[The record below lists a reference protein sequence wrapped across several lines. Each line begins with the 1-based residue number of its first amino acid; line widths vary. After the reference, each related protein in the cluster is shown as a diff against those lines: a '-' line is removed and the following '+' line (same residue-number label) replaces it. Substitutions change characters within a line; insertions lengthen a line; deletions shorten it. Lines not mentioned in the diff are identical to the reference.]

1 MMASW
6 LTALGLWATALTM
19 LVCPNVLA
27 ANLPLPLKPG
37 AGVDVATAYCNACH
51 TSNYI
56 IMNSIFLTAD
66 QWKGEVTKMRTAF
79 GAPIDD
85 ETAAA
90 ITAYLSARYAVAT
103 KP

>member
-1 MMASW
+1 MRAR
-6 LTALGLWATALTM
+6 LIA
-19 LVCPNVLA
+19 LA
-27 ANLPLPLKPG
+27 ATLGCSGALAAETPVALKPG
-37 AGVDVATAYCNACH
+37 AGNDLASAHCSACH

-56 IMNSIFLTAD
+56 VMNSMFLTQDA
-66 QWKGEVTKMRTAF
+66 WKAEVTKMRTAF

-90 ITAYLSARYAVAT
+90 ITAYLAQNYAVAP